1 MLLQSI
7 GASCNSHQYQRYSPQ
22 AVTDQLQAAGF
33 LLARAPPR
41 PIVPFSPMPRKAK
54 ATGKTPESE
63 PEIGFEEAIEQLE
76 EITRKLE
83 SGALS
88 LDESIRAYETGMR
101 LRQICSQMLSRA
113 EKKLEYLERRAD
125 GTLEK
130 QDILTEDGAAEGSD
144 SAGDS
149 TDQTR
154 LFQES

>member
-1 MLLQSI
+1 
-7 GASCNSHQYQRYSPQ
+7 
-22 AVTDQLQAAGF
+22 
-33 LLARAPPR
+33 
-41 PIVPFSPMPRKAK
+41 MPRKAK

-130 QDILTEDGAAEGSD
+130 QDILTEDGTGSAAGD
-144 SAGDS
+144 DAGDS
-149 TDQTR
+149 STEQTR